1 MWKICKKVMNH
12 FCTGL
17 MLLILMSMFILV
29 ISSRA
34 TEGEPNIL
42 GYQIKTVLSGSM
54 EPEMLTGSLILIQ
67 KAEQKEHFTVGDVVT
82 YRTAEN
88 VLITHRIIE
97 VMNNG
102 QSYITKGDHNNG
114 PDIEP
119 VLSDNIVGKYSG
131 ITVPYVGYVTQ
142 FIQSKQGA
150 LIIFIIPGVLL
161 LIHSIFTIWRVLR
174 IIEKNGSIDSKI
186 SIENR
191 G

>member
-1 MWKICKKVMNH
+1 MWKILRKIINH

-17 MLLILMSMFILV
+17 MLLFLMSMFILV

-67 KAEQKEHFTVGDVVT
+67 KAEQKDRFTVGDVVT

-97 VMNNG
+97 VINNG

-119 VLSDNIVGKYSG
+119 VLSDNIVGKYTG

-150 LIIFIIPGVLL
+150 LILFIIPGVLL

>member
-1 MWKICKKVMNH
+1 
-12 FCTGL
+12 
-17 MLLILMSMFILV
+17 MFILV

-67 KAEQKEHFTVGDVVT
+67 KAEQKDRFTVGDVVT

-97 VMNNG
+97 VINNG

-119 VLSDNIVGKYSG
+119 VLSDNIVGKYTG

-150 LIIFIIPGVLL
+150 LILFIIPGVLL